1 MNRYLILI
9 ALFSISLS
17 VSSVAQQPARA
28 LTTDDY
34 ARAEKMLSY
43 NTDPLV
49 DRNGVRATWLPDG
62 RFYYR
67 VMTASGSEFVVINPA
82 DGSRKAA
89 GSLAELGITGSGG
102 ATGRV
107 GRRSNGGDPAVSPD
121 GTKSAFIR
129 EFNLWVKDNATG
141 KETQLTT
148 DGVKNFGYATDN
160 AGWTHSD
167 RAVVAWSRMTSSM
180 LEVGI
185 VTCQP
190 SLRVRGSSSRYATSA
205 SRFASST
212 AIVMI
217 RKMPCISG

>member
-62 RFYYR
+62 RFWYR
-67 VMTASGSEFVVINPA
+67 VLTPTSSEYVIVDPK

-89 GSLAELGITGSGG
+89 ATLADLGVTGTGG
-102 ATGRV
+102 NAARV
-107 GRRSNGGDPAVSPD
+107 G
-121 GTKSAFIR
+121 
-129 EFNLWVKDNATG
+129 
-141 KETQLTT
+141 
-148 DGVKNFGYATDN
+148 
-160 AGWTHSD
+160 
-167 RAVVAWSRMTSSM
+167 
-180 LEVGI
+180 
-185 VTCQP
+185 
-190 SLRVRGSSSRYATSA
+190 
-205 SRFASST
+205 
-212 AIVMI
+212 
-217 RKMPCISG
+217 

>member
-89 GSLAELGITGSGG
+89 GSLAVLGINGSGA
-102 ATGRV
+102 ATGRA
-107 GRRSNGGDPAVSPD
+107 RS
-121 GTKSAFIR
+121 
-129 EFNLWVKDNATG
+129 
-141 KETQLTT
+141 
-148 DGVKNFGYATDN
+148 
-160 AGWTHSD
+160 
-167 RAVVAWSRMTSSM
+167 
-180 LEVGI
+180 
-185 VTCQP
+185 
-190 SLRVRGSSSRYATSA
+190 
-205 SRFASST
+205 
-212 AIVMI
+212 
-217 RKMPCISG
+217 

>member
-1 MNRYLILI
+1 MAFRLYDTAKNMNRSRILLVFLCVFLL
-9 ALFSISLS
+9 ASIGH
-17 VSSVAQQPARA
+17 AQQPARVFTA
-28 LTTDDY
+28 DDY

-89 GSLAELGITGSGG
+89 GSLAELGINGSGA

-129 EFNLWVKDNATG
+129 DFN
-141 KETQLTT
+141 
-148 DGVKNFGYATDN
+148 
-160 AGWTHSD
+160 
-167 RAVVAWSRMTSSM
+167 
-180 LEVGI
+180 
-185 VTCQP
+185 
-190 SLRVRGSSSRYATSA
+190 
-205 SRFASST
+205 
-212 AIVMI
+212 
-217 RKMPCISG
+217 